1 MRVLSPIIK
10 TKSKNILIIENDEGL
25 VELLEELFSYEGYQ
39 VRCYREAGDIFSL
52 MEDFTPDIVLIDYL
66 LPGIN
71 GGELCAQLKREPS
84 TKHIPVIIFSAYSQ
98 VLLSLGSYGC
108 NAFVSKPFELSSL
121 LDQISKCLESPMKIF
136 TDEGFEKRAAAS
148 EKVNE

>member
-1 MRVLSPIIK
+1 MTELSPIIER
-10 TKSKNILIIENDEGL
+10 KSKSILIIENDEGL
-25 VELLEELFSYEGYQ
+25 VELLEELFNYEGYQ
-39 VRCYREAGDIFSL
+39 VRCYKEADDISSL

-108 NAFVSKPFELSSL
+108 NAFISKPFELSSL
-121 LDQISKCLESPMKIF
+121 LDQINKCLENPLKVF
-136 TDEGFEKRAAAS
+136 TGVGFEKRAAAT

>member
-1 MRVLSPIIK
+1 MTELSPIIER
-10 TKSKNILIIENDEGL
+10 KSKSILIIENDEGL
-25 VELLEELFSYEGYQ
+25 VELLEELFNYEGYK
-39 VRCYREAGDIFSL
+39 VRCYKEADDISSL

-108 NAFVSKPFELSSL
+108 NAFISKPFELSSL
-121 LDQISKCLESPMKIF
+121 LDQISKCLENPTKVF
-136 TDEGFEKRAAAS
+136 TGEGFEKRASAS
-148 EKVNE
+148 EK